1 MKDKALQGH
10 VIHTSDVSDLEMC
23 QFKCYLASSCIS
35 LNLGPI
41 RANKKRSCELC
52 DAHGDGNKHSDA
64 LTFREG
70 YLHQGTN
77 VNTYTDVVVILLFL
91 CEGGRSFFPCN
102 FPFLY
107 FRMYVRMRG
116 ATWIPHAR
124 LDLLKGDTAVFV
136 LRASRENG
144 VTFVCI
150 IVIFFSTLIAVLS
163 REFLGASSSGANFVS
178 WDRIIY
184 RFD

>member
-1 MKDKALQGH
+1 MLDINRDVKKKTYSTLLLCNLLDNCRQLEFLPPMKDKALRGH

-64 LTFREG
+64 LTFRKG

-102 FPFLY
+102 FPFCISEC
-107 FRMYVRMRG
+107 MCACTV
-116 ATWIPHAR
+116 
-124 LDLLKGDTAVFV
+124 LLKFHMPDWIYWKG
-136 LRASRENG
+136 
-144 VTFVCI
+144 I
-150 IVIFFSTLIAVLS
+150 PLS
-163 REFLGASSSGANFVS
+163 LSCGLHGRMV
-178 WDRIIY
+178 
-184 RFD
+184 

>member
-1 MKDKALQGH
+1 MLDINRDVKKKTYSTLLLCNLLDNCRHLQFLPPMKDKALQGH

-23 QFKCYLASSCIS
+23 QFKCYLAPSCIS

-41 RANKKRSCELC
+41 TANKKRSCELC

-102 FPFLY
+102 FPFCISECMCACTVLLEFHMPDWIY
-107 FRMYVRMRG
+107 WKGIPLSLSCGLHGRMV
-116 ATWIPHAR
+116 
-124 LDLLKGDTAVFV
+124 
-136 LRASRENG
+136 
-144 VTFVCI
+144 
-150 IVIFFSTLIAVLS
+150 
-163 REFLGASSSGANFVS
+163 
-178 WDRIIY
+178 
-184 RFD
+184 

>member
-1 MKDKALQGH
+1 MLKKTYSTLLLCNLLDNCRHLQFLPPMKDKALQGH

-23 QFKCYLASSCIS
+23 QFKCYLAPSCIS

-64 LTFREG
+64 LNFRKG

-77 VNTYTDVVVILLFL
+77 VNMYTDVVVILLFL

-102 FPFLY
+102 LPF
-107 FRMYVRMRG
+107 
-116 ATWIPHAR
+116 
-124 LDLLKGDTAVFV
+124 
-136 LRASRENG
+136 
-144 VTFVCI
+144 CI
-150 IVIFFSTLIAVLS
+150 SECMCACAVLL
-163 REFLGASSSGANFVS
+163 EFHMPD
-178 WDRIIY
+178 WIY
-184 RFD
+184 WQGIPLSLSCGLHGRMV

>member
-1 MKDKALQGH
+1 MAGSLTRLFLQLFLYFASSYCTEDNCRQLEFLPPMKDKALRGH

-64 LTFREG
+64 LTFRKG

-77 VNTYTDVVVILLFL
+77 NVCAHARCYLNSTCQTGFTEKGYRCL
-91 CEGGRSFFPCN
+91 CPAGFTGEWCN
-102 FPFLY
+102 I
-107 FRMYVRMRG
+107 RMYHRDILFYPHSGLVAG
-116 ATWIPHAR
+116 IPW
-124 LDLLKGDTAVFV
+124 
-136 LRASRENG
+136 
-144 VTFVCI
+144 C
-150 IVIFFSTLIAVLS
+150 
-163 REFLGASSSGANFVS
+163 
-178 WDRIIY
+178 
-184 RFD
+184 